1 MPAGY
6 SSRCK
11 TCNSPHR
18 LDIEAWH
25 EEGLSDRAI
34 EARLESEFGE
44 KISHVSLWNHF
55 LEHYDVQSEVR
66 EQYYQSQLNL
76 ENEAQER
83 VSEIQILDDV
93 VQGKYRLHQRLDRL
107 IGNRLAGL
115 EDGPP
120 IELPK
125 LPLSYVSLYTG
136 CASEIRQ
143 TLKQKQE
150 MLGEDPTSKEAATW
164 TELIASVHSR
174 RRSALR
180 PGPE

>member
-11 TCNSPHR
+11 TCNSPYR
-18 LDIEAWH
+18 LQIEAWH
-25 EEGLSDRAI
+25 KDGVSPFGIETRLRA
-34 EARLESEFGE
+34 LGE
-44 KISHVSLWNHF
+44 KISYHAIENHF
-55 LEHYDVQSEVR
+55 QEHYDVQSVVQ
-66 EQYYQSQLNL
+66 EQYYQSQANL
-76 ENEAQER
+76 EKEAQER
-83 VSEIQILDDV
+83 VSEIKILDDV
-93 VQGKYRLHQRLDRL
+93 VQDKYRLHQMLDGL
-107 IGNRLAGL
+107 FKSKLAGL
-115 EDGPP
+115 SESETPG
-120 IELPK
+120 ELPK

-150 MLGEDPTSKEAATW
+150 MLGEDPTSKEATSW